1 MSKRFVPVSDPEKPR
16 TEQDE
21 EGLRKHR
28 QFDTPH
34 AKLKD
39 DLNKPRAPR
48 EDNNHPGK
56 PTGKLAKDKDQLWR
70 KKEEIHAKNNLF
82 DKQKTWGRETFD
94 YSNPEEARADGKGDR
109 KKKPGEVHWGVKGSF
124 GGRGED
130 TGVLI
135 LQRGEVDQRMELND
149 KGLWVKKKKEAGAD
163 DGADKPKVDEAAQR
177 DLLRAAPSR
186 EDPRLEAAKQKG
198 RGGPDAAAKALQA
211 LQARRAVEKKVQEE
225 VGMRSGAA
233 DARPSGRAV
242 TLNSSS
248 QQMRPARRLGGT
260 KRWQGVQRTDEEA
273 REVVGKAEK
282 SATIGKD
289 TQAAAAATSA
299 ADVAP
304 DPLRRRERS
313 KSPEFAWM
321 SGSDRSASRSRS
333 AARRGGGS
341 GRPPRLAAAEA
352 ADGDG
357 EAAAGDIEV
366 DFF

>member
-211 LQARRAVEKKVQEE
+211 LQARRAVEKKVQDK
-225 VGMRSGAA
+225 GFLLA
-233 DARPSGRAV
+233 
-242 TLNSSS
+242 SSS
-248 QQMRPARRLGGT
+248 SFLLPPPPPPSPPSPSPPPPLLSLTNGQLVQNTRRCSSVLLLLL
-260 KRWQGVQRTDEEA
+260 
-273 REVVGKAEK
+273 
-282 SATIGKD
+282 S
-289 TQAAAAATSA
+289 
-299 ADVAP
+299 VAV
-304 DPLRRRERS
+304 LLL
-313 KSPEFAWM
+313 
-321 SGSDRSASRSRS
+321 
-333 AARRGGGS
+333 
-341 GRPPRLAAAEA
+341 PPHA
-352 ADGDG
+352 
-357 EAAAGDIEV
+357 
-366 DFF
+366 